1 MRWQMRE
8 IRPIDV
14 PVEQGRPSASRRL
27 LLGFPQTR
35 SRWTLCSRCT
45 ACWCAAAPHA
55 ALLPGLP
62 RARFDTVALVALFA
76 LPSIACAAS
85 RLRGFL
91 HLRGALSLAK
101 RPRRV
106 LGGAWTEVAHG
117 W

>member
-1 MRWQMRE
+1 MDHAVSRLTPPPVPLSSLALSRSLDLVRWQTRE

-55 ALLPGLP
+55 ASQNPCSPDLT
-62 RARFDTVALVALFA
+62 D
-76 LPSIACAAS
+76 
-85 RLRGFL
+85 
-91 HLRGALSLAK
+91 
-101 RPRRV
+101 RP
-106 LGGAWTEVAHG
+106 
-117 W
+117 